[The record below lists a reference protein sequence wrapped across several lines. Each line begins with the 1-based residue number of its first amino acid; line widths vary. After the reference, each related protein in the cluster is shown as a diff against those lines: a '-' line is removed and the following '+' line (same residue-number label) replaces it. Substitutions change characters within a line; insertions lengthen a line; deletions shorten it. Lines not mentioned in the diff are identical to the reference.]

1 MTPHALREHY
11 LVDELQLGQTLN
23 QAISQGRRSEFS
35 LLLAMLS
42 PDVEDQP
49 WVADAIPVDSASID
63 WRRRFELPQAKPVEA
78 HVRSADRAL
87 AMAAQLTQG
96 GMASVR
102 LLECLE
108 PEPLTLKQFQFD
120 AEVWNNLS
128 PLAQEKHRFYVQG
141 EQLRHEPMQDEP
153 AAMLDTIHDSCAIP
167 ELKVR
172 YFDAVRRAG

>member
-49 WVADAIPVDSASID
+49 WVADAQPTAVSGID
-63 WRRRFELPQAKPVEA
+63 WRRRFELPRAKPVEA
-78 HVRSADRAL
+78 HEASAERAL
-87 AMAAQLTQG
+87 AMASQLTQG

-108 PEPLTLKQFQFD
+108 PEPLTLKQFQLD
-120 AEVWNNLS
+120 SEVWNNLS

-141 EQLRHEPMQDEP
+141 ETLRHDPMQDVP
-153 AAMLDTIHDSCAIP
+153 AAMLDTIQDSCAIP

-172 YFDAVRRAG
+172 YFDEVSRAS

>member
-49 WVADAIPVDSASID
+49 WVADAIPADTTSID
-63 WRRRFELPQAKPVEA
+63 WRRRFELPKVKPLEA
-78 HVRSADRAL
+78 HVQSADRAM

-96 GMASVR
+96 GLAAVH
-102 LLECLE
+102 LQECLE

-120 AEVWNNLS
+120 SEVWNNLS

-141 EQLRHEPMQDEP
+141 EPILRDPMTDKP
-153 AAMLDTIHDSCAIP
+153 TAMLDTIHDSCAIP

-172 YFDAVRRAG
+172 YFDEVRRAS